1 MIDGQLDRQI
11 LPDVIDT
18 KAFEIIIARFLL
30 NLFVFIVDD
39 LVR

>member
-11 LPDVIDT
+11 FPDVIDMET
-18 KAFEIIIARFLL
+18 FEVIIARFLL